1 MIITVIGLGFVG
13 LTAAVGFAE
22 RGHIVY
28 GIDQDKTKVDII
40 KKGEVPF
47 YEPGIKPTL
56 KKVLDTNLFVT
67 EKQSEIIN
75 QSECVFYCVGTPV
88 GDGGNA
94 DLSFLLQAI
103 RETLSFVSDEKRLV
117 FAIKS
122 TVPPGT
128 VVNIVKPLLSERA
141 EITGG
146 HIEVASNPEFLREGR
161 SWDDFMNPDRIV
173 IGTESESAFRT
184 LKNVYKGF
192 DAPLEKVSPTTAE
205 FIKYLSNTMLASMIS
220 FSNEMALTAAS
231 IGNIDI
237 KKAFTII
244 HDDKRWQENTMRYYM
259 YPGCGYGGY
268 CLPKDTKALYYTG
281 VKNGAQMP
289 VLKAVIETN
298 SRMASFVADCLM
310 DRIDKKAAIG
320 ILGLSFKPGTDDV
333 RDAPSARIIKCLL
346 EKGIRNIVAYDP
358 MAEHSFSLMYPEY
371 PIHYPGSINALLEQC
386 DCAAILTA
394 WEEFKPLAKMDKVL
408 DFRFM

>member
-1 MIITVIGLGFVG
+1 
-13 LTAAVGFAE
+13 
-22 RGHIVY
+22 
-28 GIDQDKTKVDII
+28 
-40 KKGEVPF
+40 
-47 YEPGIKPTL
+47 
-56 KKVLDTNLFVT
+56 
-67 EKQSEIIN
+67 
-75 QSECVFYCVGTPV
+75 
-88 GDGGNA
+88 
-94 DLSFLLQAI
+94 
-103 RETLSFVSDEKRLV
+103 
-117 FAIKS
+117 
-122 TVPPGT
+122 
-128 VVNIVKPLLSERA
+128 
-141 EITGG
+141 
-146 HIEVASNPEFLREGR
+146 
-161 SWDDFMNPDRIV
+161 
-173 IGTESESAFRT
+173 
-184 LKNVYKGF
+184 
-192 DAPLEKVSPTTAE
+192 
-205 FIKYLSNTMLASMIS
+205 
-220 FSNEMALTAAS
+220 
-231 IGNIDI
+231 
-237 KKAFTII
+237 
-244 HDDKRWQENTMRYYM
+244 MRYYM

-371 PIHYPGSINALLEQC
+371 PMHYPGSINALLEQC